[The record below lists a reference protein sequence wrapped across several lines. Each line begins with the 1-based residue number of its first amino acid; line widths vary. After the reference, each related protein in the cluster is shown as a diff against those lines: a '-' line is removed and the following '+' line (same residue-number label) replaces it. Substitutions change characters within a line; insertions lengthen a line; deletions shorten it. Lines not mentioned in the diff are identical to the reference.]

1 MGATRD
7 AIPELKAVI
16 VWFTNMSEVMIRT
29 TRNYAG
35 AQKPGFS
42 GKDLL

>member
-16 VWFTNMSEVMIRT
+16 VWFKNMIR
-29 TRNYAG
+29 
-35 AQKPGFS
+35 
-42 GKDLL
+42 LWW

>member
-16 VWFTNMSEVMIRT
+16 VGLKNMVR
-29 TRNYAG
+29 
-35 AQKPGFS
+35 FWC
-42 GKDLL
+42 KDD